1 MIGLKSNKMLS
12 IKLDQKLRN
21 NIMEEVPRIALITGA
36 SRGIGRAIAI
46 RLAKAGHKIIIPIK
60 KMQKKFLIKLKKQV
74 LME

>member
-46 RLAKAGHKIIIPIK
+46 RLAI
-60 KMQKKFLIKLKKQV
+60 
-74 LME
+74 